1 MVIQLI
7 SVHGLFRGGKLEI
20 GRDADNGGQI
30 IYVMELARALS
41 EHPDVTKVYL
51 FTRRIDDPT
60 VEKIYAEPVEE
71 ISEKF
76 EIRRVW
82 CGGKKYLVKEQL
94 WPSLDEFVTNT
105 IQMIKSD
112 GLTID
117 WIHSHYAD
125 AGYVAAEL
133 SAYLHL
139 PFAHSAHS
147 LGRPKLEK
155 LVDSGMSKQESFQRY
170 QFEQRFAAEESV
182 LANSEFVV
190 TSTARE
196 ISLFSDYS
204 NDHLAEY
211 HVIPPGIDF
220 ERFHPYFDDLFD
232 TNQKPLEEKQAMQ
245 NLVERMQVF
254 LKEPTKPMILAVCRP
269 DRKKNIDGLIHAYG
283 SDPELQALAN
293 LVIFAGIRGDITNM
307 PDGAREVL
315 TEILLLMDKY
325 NLYGKIAI
333 PKDHDSKF
341 EVPELYRHCARLKG
355 VFVNIALTEPFGLTL
370 LEATACGCPVVATN
384 HGGPTEILPKCKNGT
399 LVEPT
404 DTAEIQKALRDILI
418 DQEHWKELSAGGVR
432 NVLENFGWPTHVETY
447 LKIVRANRESSSGF
461 GIKNIN
467 KIPVVQQR
475 LKVSNRML
483 VSDIDGTLINENGD
497 YQGLDELKDLLKHR
511 DNDFIFGL
519 ATGRSLEL
527 TREIIREFDVPDPD
541 FVICSVGS
549 YIYYGL
555 EENLIDKGWEQFISY
570 NWNRDRITDALRD
583 VRGITPQE
591 PDRQNNYKISYYICS
606 DEFNLEELQETLRP
620 LMRRMNL
627 VVSRNAYVDI
637 LPKRCSKGRA
647 VRYLSQKWA
656 VPLSNTVV
664 AGDTGND
671 LDMFQGSARGVI
683 VNNYSKDLDV
693 LKGTRNN
700 YFADNISAQGIL
712 EGLRHFQFIES

>member
-7 SVHGLFRGGKLEI
+7 SVHGLFRSGKLEI

-30 IYVMELARALS
+30 IYVMELAQALS
-41 EHPDVTKVYL
+41 QHPDVSKVYL
-51 FTRRIDDPT
+51 FTRRIEDPAVDRT
-60 VEKIYAEPVEE
+60 YADSVDE
-71 ISEKF
+71 ISDKL

-82 CGGKKYLVKEQL
+82 CGGKKYLLKEQL
-94 WPSLDEFVTNT
+94 WPHLDEFVTNT

-112 GLTID
+112 DLHID
-117 WIHSHYAD
+117 WIHSHYGD

-155 LVDSGMSKQESFQRY
+155 LVGSGMSQKESYERY
-170 QFEQRFAAEESV
+170 RFDKRFDAEESV

-196 ISLFSDYS
+196 IQLFSDYS

-220 ERFHPYFDDLFD
+220 DRFHPYYDDLFD
-232 TNQKPLEEKQAMQ
+232 TNQKPLQEKQAMQ
-245 NLVERMQVF
+245 NLVDRMEVF
-254 LKEPTKPMILAVCRP
+254 LKDPSKPMILAVCRP

-293 LVIFAGIRGDITNM
+293 LVIFAGIRGDISNM

-325 NLYGKIAI
+325 NLYGHIAI
-333 PKDHDSKF
+333 PKEHDSKF
-341 EVPELYRHCARLKG
+341 EVPELYRYCARLKG

-399 LVEPT
+399 LVNPENT
-404 DTAEIQKALRDILI
+404 EEIQKALRAILI
-418 DQEHWKELSAGGVR
+418 DPDHWKELSTNGITNVR
-432 NVLENFGWPTHVETY
+432 EEFGWQTHVIKYME
-447 LKIVRANRESSSGF
+447 IVQSNREASSGY

-467 KIPVVQQR
+467 KIPTVQKR

-483 VSDIDGTLINENGD
+483 VSDIDGTLVHENGNYD
-497 YQGLDELKDLLKHR
+497 GLEELKNFLKSR
-511 DNDFIFGL
+511 ENKFIFGL
-519 ATGRSLEL
+519 ATGRSLDL
-527 TREIIREFDVPDPD
+527 TRDIVEQFQIPTPD

-555 EENLIDKGWEQFISY
+555 EENLIDKGWEQFLSF
-570 NWNRDRITDALRD
+570 NWNRDKIVQALASFE
-583 VRGITPQE
+583 GLALQE
-591 PDRQNNYKISYYICS
+591 EDRQNKYKISYYIK
-606 DEFNLEELQETLRP
+606 DEDFDAAELHHVLKP
-620 LMRRMNL
+620 LSRRMNV

-656 VPLSNTVV
+656 VPLNNTIVC
-664 AGDTGND
+664 GDTGND
-671 LDMFQGSARGVI
+671 LDMFQGSAKGVI
-683 VNNYSKDLDV
+683 VNNYSQDLEV
-693 LKGTRNN
+693 LKGTKNN
-700 YFADNISAQGIL
+700 YFAEGISARGIL
-712 EGLRHFQFIES
+712 EGLTYFNFID